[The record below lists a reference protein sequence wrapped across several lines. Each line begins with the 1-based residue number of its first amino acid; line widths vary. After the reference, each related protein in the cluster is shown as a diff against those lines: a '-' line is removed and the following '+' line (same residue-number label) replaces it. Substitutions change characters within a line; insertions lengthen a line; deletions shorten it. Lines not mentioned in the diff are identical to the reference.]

1 MSAVTI
7 TNNPPAP
14 AEPKGAK
21 KKRARSSGSNNVSN
35 AAPASIPDTPSTPT
49 ESVNGA
55 TDTFE
60 SAVMRD
66 LQKSL
71 RNAVKKL
78 NSTSK
83 VDSIIAENP
92 GKSLDELVAE
102 KKINQ
107 DQKAQALK
115 KPALQANVAQLEEQI
130 AQYKQFASHYEER
143 LANQKSS
150 LEKVHKEELDAVR
163 EKVLAEAAES
173 NKKGFRDQLLVL
185 SKFLRAAA
193 AMRRAGDETSAESRA
208 FEGVLFQVYGGTD
221 EAVDS
226 MLKLIEGVE
235 ENIISVEGEALEV
248 SYGKVKQASEEYAPA
263 PVEGAWTEEAP
274 AAETTPASDPTLAN
288 AGATELQDSSV
299 AVQSATSSGFAD
311 SAASQPEQ
319 TSAAPPQTIAED
331 GANAQAHSW
340 DPQASDSLAAS
351 TNADGWVEVPRDP
364 TETDTG
370 IQNTPA
376 AVHGSNNWAEDVP
389 KPTAAPA
396 KGEGDGFEPV
406 VHHQR
411 QPSQRGRGRGRG
423 RGDGFR
429 GRGGRGEFRGRGRGR
444 GEVRGGRGRGGFGG
458 QQNSNGSTAPI
469 AAQ

>member
-14 AEPKGAK
+14 GEPKGAK
-21 KKRARSSGSNNVSN
+21 KKRAKSSGSNNVST
-35 AAPASIPDTPSTPT
+35 AAPASIPDAPSTPT

-55 TDTFE
+55 GDSFE

-78 NSTSK
+78 NATSK

-92 GKSLDELVAE
+92 GKSLDELIAS

-130 AQYKQFASHYEER
+130 AQYKQFAAHYEER

-150 LEKVHKEELDAVR
+150 LEKTHKEELDEVR

-193 AMRRAGDETSAESRA
+193 AMRRAGDETSPESRA

-226 MLKLIEGVE
+226 MLKLIEGAE
-235 ENIISVEGEALEV
+235 EKITSVEGDALEV
-248 SYGKVKQASEEYAPA
+248 SYGKVKQASEEYAP
-263 PVEGAWTEEAP
+263 VEGAWTEEAP
-274 AAETTPASDPTLAN
+274 AAETTAASDPTLAN

-299 AVQSATSSGFAD
+299 AVQSVNSNGFAD
-311 SAASQPEQ
+311 PGASQPEQ
-319 TSAAPPQTIAED
+319 ASAVPPQTIAED

-340 DPQASDSLAAS
+340 DPQASDALAAS

-376 AVHGSNNWAEDVP
+376 AAHGSNNWAEDVP
-389 KPTAAPA
+389 KKNAAPVKA
-396 KGEGDGFEPV
+396 EGDGFEPV

-444 GEVRGGRGRGGFGG
+444 GEFRGGRGRGGFGG
-458 QQNSNGSTAPI
+458 QQNSNGSAAPV